1 MRWNVDTVEQPV
13 KVLVDWLSL
22 LFIFKEA
29 IEFWQ
34 IFRQDKTEIEIELRR
49 RQKVLD
55 EIQMPHSLEERM
67 MHFFFFFIIFSE

>member
-29 IEFWQ
+29 IEF
-34 IFRQDKTEIEIELRR
+34 
-49 RQKVLD
+49 
-55 EIQMPHSLEERM
+55 
-67 MHFFFFFIIFSE
+67 